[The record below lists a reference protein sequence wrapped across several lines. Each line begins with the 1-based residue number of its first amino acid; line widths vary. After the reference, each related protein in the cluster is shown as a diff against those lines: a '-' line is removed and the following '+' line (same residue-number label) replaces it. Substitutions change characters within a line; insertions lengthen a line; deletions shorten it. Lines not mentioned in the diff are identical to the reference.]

1 MSNLNSQSL
10 ARRGGFGEHPP
21 HGSPPRQKPRN
32 RRLPHRGVRPGPA
45 RFEILVTL
53 SFVVSMVVAVVAG
66 GPTDLARAAVIA
78 VPYFLLG
85 LLVVRR
91 GLFVVTALPIVLS
104 VFFDDRTSH
113 ELRLENP
120 QVIFWMVGV
129 LLWAPA
135 LVLGYSIRK
144 WFDR

>member
-1 MSNLNSQSL
+1 M
-10 ARRGGFGEHPP
+10 
-21 HGSPPRQKPRN
+21 
-32 RRLPHRGVRPGPA
+32 
-45 RFEILVTL
+45 
-53 SFVVSMVVAVVAG
+53 SMVVAVVAG

-113 ELRLENP
+113 
-120 QVIFWMVGV
+120 
-129 LLWAPA
+129 
-135 LVLGYSIRK
+135 
-144 WFDR
+144 